1 MEYYATL
8 GKSCDDKKIL
18 REMFQYGMTGIRLN
32 LAHESL
38 SEASLQIGRVFKAA
52 EAEGVT
58 PDLLIDLQ
66 GPELRVGDLKKPL
79 LLKEGKSVKLG
90 SEKGD
95 IPVPQLALDLLYP
108 GQEIVIDDTK
118 LKFRTEK
125 IVQTEGEDGVHV
137 RSASCEVIRGGVLY
151 SRKNIAIVDRAADL
165 PTLTANDKAQLKLV
179 KQYGVTAVMQSFV
192 RGAGDIQLLKQEMQK
207 NDLTDV
213 KLLAKIECKAGY
225 EHIGEITELC
235 DEVVIA
241 RGDLGNAFPLWELP
255 KVQKEIA
262 QVCKRLDKPFIIA
275 TELLHSMEHMAIP
288 TRAEVSDIYNAVLDG
303 ASGLMLTGETA
314 IGEYPVRSMRFLTKT
329 AETARM
335 MNDPKIKE
343 LLDLP

>member
-32 LAHESL
+32 SAHESL

-58 PDLLIDLQ
+58 TDLLIDLQ
-66 GPELRVGDLKKPL
+66 GPELRVGDLKKPIT
-79 LLKEGKSVKLG
+79 LKERKSVKLG
-90 SEKGD
+90 TEKGD
-95 IPVPQLALDLLYP
+95 IPVSQQVLDLLFP
-108 GQEIVIDDTK
+108 GQELLLDDSRLK
-118 LKFRTEK
+118 LRTEK
-125 IVQTEGEDGVHV
+125 VVRTEGDDGVHT
-137 RSASCEVIRGGVLY
+137 RSVNCEVIRGGTLY
-151 SRKNIAIVDRAADL
+151 SRKNITIADNSSDL
-165 PTLTANDKAQLKLV
+165 PTLTPHDKAQIKLV
-179 KQYGVTAVMQSFV
+179 KQYGVTGVMQSFV
-192 RGAGDIQLLKQEMQK
+192 RGAGDIQLLKQELQK
-207 NDLTDV
+207 NDASTIKV
-213 KLLAKIECKAGY
+213 FAKIECRQGY
-225 EHIGEITELC
+225 EHIGEIAEKC
-235 DEVVIA
+235 DAVVIA

-275 TELLHSMEHMAIP
+275 TELLRSMEHMAIP

-303 ASGLMLTGETA
+303 TSGLMLTGETA
-314 IGEYPVRSMRFLTKT
+314 IGEYPVRSMRYLTKT
-329 AETARM
+329 ANTALM
-335 MNDPKIKE
+335 MSDPKVKE

>member
-1 MEYYATL
+1 MEFYATL
-8 GKSCDDKKIL
+8 GKACDDKKIL

-32 LAHESL
+32 SAHESL

-58 PDLLIDLQ
+58 ADLLIDLQ
-66 GPELRVGDLKKPL
+66 GPELRVGDVKKPI

-95 IPVPQLALDLLYP
+95 IPMPQLALDLLYP
-108 GQEIVIDDTK
+108 GQEVLIDDSRLK
-118 LKFRTEK
+118 LRTER
-125 IVQTEGEDGVHV
+125 IVQTEGDDGVHT
-137 RSASCEVIRGGVLY
+137 RSATCEVIRGGVLY
-151 SRKNIAIVDRAADL
+151 SRKNISVTDRSADL
-165 PTLTANDKAQLKLV
+165 PTLTAHDKAQMKLL
-179 KQYGVTAVMQSFV
+179 KQYGVTGVMQSFV
-192 RGAGDIQLLKQEMQK
+192 RGAGDIQLLKQELQK
-207 NDLTDV
+207 NDAEDIKV
-213 KLLAKIECKAGY
+213 FAKIECKAGY

-235 DEVVIA
+235 DAVVIA

-262 QVCKRLDKPFIIA
+262 QVCRRLDKPFIIA
-275 TELLHSMEHMAIP
+275 TELLHSMEHVAIP

-329 AETARM
+329 ANTALM
-335 MNDPKIKE
+335 MNDPKVKE